1 MIHIHRQSP
10 SAVRL
15 GDVDLASSD
24 DDRYSQ
30 QFKVKDTIR
39 HPQHSFKEKYF
50 DLALIE
56 LDRDVM

>member
-1 MIHIHRQSP
+1 M
-10 SAVRL
+10 VRL
-15 GDVDLASSD
+15 GDVDLATSH

-30 QFKVKDTIR
+30 QFNVKDSIR

-56 LDRDVM
+56 LDTDVM